1 MTRYLTAQVCLN
13 GHLITSSIEQDSA
26 LMQAFCSKCGAKT
39 ITACPSCN
47 APLRGELYDDEM
59 VIYGYTPTVDAYCP
73 KCGKPFPWTASALES
88 TKLLIL
94 EEENFS
100 EQLKNSLVEVLP
112 DVIVETP
119 KTNLAVV
126 RLKKGLTAAGK
137 FTADAIRQFAI
148 DFGCEFAKKSLG
160 L

>member
-1 MTRYLTAQVCLN
+1 MCFGHIAHSVGISQCVHNVCK
-13 GHLITSSIEQDSA
+13 SV
-26 LMQAFCSKCGAKT
+26 
-39 ITACPSCN
+39 P
-47 APLRGELYDDEM
+47 
-59 VIYGYTPTVDAYCP
+59 
-73 KCGKPFPWTASALES
+73 
-88 TKLLIL
+88 KLLIA
-94 EEENFS
+94 EEEGFS
-100 EQLKNSLVEVLP
+100 EQQKASLVEVLP

-126 RLKKGLTAAGK
+126 RLKKGLASAGK

>member
-1 MTRYLTAQVCLN
+1 MNTYHGASICEN
-13 GHLITSSIEQDSA
+13 GHVI
-26 LMQAFCSKCGAKT
+26 SKYDANLHKHCTICGAKV
-39 ITACPSCN
+39 ISHCPSCN
-47 APLRGELYDDEM
+47 HKINGLLELDYA
-59 VIYGYTPTVDAYCP
+59 YFGNRPYTRPDYCHS
-73 KCGKPFPWTASALES
+73 CGSPYPWTTAALEA
-88 TKLLIL
+88 TKLLIA
-94 EEENFS
+94 EEEGFS
-100 EQLKNSLVEVLP
+100 EQQKASLVEVLP

-126 RLKKGLTAAGK
+126 RLKKGLASAGK

>member
-1 MTRYLTAQVCLN
+1 MSNFYAKICLN
-13 GHLITSSIEQDSA
+13 GHDLIERSPLIHDEY
-26 LMQAFCSKCGAKT
+26 CEKCGAKM
-39 ITACPSCN
+39 IAKCPHCDTAIKEWDYTGV
-47 APLRGELYDDEM
+47 A
-59 VIYGYTPTVDAYCP
+59 VIGLPRFEKPMYC
-73 KCGKPFPWTASALES
+73 KSCGKPYPWTEAAIET
-88 TKLLIL
+88 TKLLIM
-94 EEENFS
+94 EEEELS
-100 EQLKNSLVEVLP
+100 EQLKTSLVESLP

-126 RLKKGLTAAGK
+126 RLKKGLASAGR